1 MIEGMVAGKVF
12 GDPEARRGKGD
23 SEFVV
28 AKVRAQNNDAEVV
41 IVNVIV
47 FAAEL
52 GAALLDLRDG
62 DAVSLVG
69 SLSPKVWSDKQGNT
83 RAALDMVAT
92 RMLAAG
98 VEQKEEQR

>member
-1 MIEGMVAGKVF
+1 MIDGLVAGKVF

-28 AKVRAQNNDAEVV
+28 LKVRAQNNDGEVV
-41 IVNVIV
+41 IVNVIA
-47 FAAEL
+47 FDAGL
-52 GAALLDLRDG
+52 GAALMDLRDG
-62 DAVSLVG
+62 DALALAG

-92 RMLAAG
+92 RMLG
-98 VEQKEEQR
+98 GNWTQSGEK

>member
-1 MIEGMVAGKVF
+1 MIEGMVAGKVV
-12 GDPEARRGKGD
+12 GDPESRRGKGD

-28 AKVRAQNNDAEVV
+28 AKVRAQNNDGEMV

-47 FAAEL
+47 FSADL
-52 GAALLDLRDG
+52 GAALMELRDG
-62 DAVSLVG
+62 DALALAG

-92 RMLAAG
+92 RMLAGTFAKSD
-98 VEQKEEQR
+98 KE